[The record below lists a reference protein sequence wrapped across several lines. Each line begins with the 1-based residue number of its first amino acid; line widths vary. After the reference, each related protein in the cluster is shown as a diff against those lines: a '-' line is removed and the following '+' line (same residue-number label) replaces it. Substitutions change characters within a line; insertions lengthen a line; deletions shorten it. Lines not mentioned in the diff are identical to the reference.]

1 MATSSTRPPPKG
13 IPFSE
18 MTPSGLPAVTNAW
31 YDWAMNIRNA
41 IDTILTRVTVIEDDL
56 DDPAGELQRL
66 LKADVAVFAPQM
78 LPTITGGCD
87 ALLAIEFD
95 PAKPNLV
102 ALPFQPNVDT
112 SADFH
117 EMLPFSWAG
126 KTFSIWIYW
135 GHGGSGTAWDVAWEV
150 TSNATFD
157 DESLVLDFLPGVLVT
172 DTGGTPGN
180 LYIARLSSIPIA
192 SYGNEEGSLV
202 SLRITRRGTYTEDT
216 MDIPAY
222 LLAVR
227 FVLEDT
233 TIPAAPVDADFA
245 SVTLL
250 VQGGT
255 DGGTTIQDLS
265 SYGDSVAITSGA
277 AFDNDHQVFSANPIR
292 ATVRSADIA
301 VFSST
306 GLNGRFTRPSGEDCT
321 IEVYAYYTSL
331 DNTTANWLFLWDTG
345 IGGRLCELGF
355 GTSGGALRFRVGDT
369 TEVFTSNLAAN
380 TLHYIQLTF
389 IGDTYYLDAGEVPG
403 DGTTTQLATGTA
415 PISNIS
421 SATNFRVCR
430 HFTNDATASTGGLW
444 ASPIRV
450 TKGVAR
456 ARGSVP
462 TAAFPTSGP

>member
-41 IDTILTRVTVIEDDL
+41 IDTIVNRVTVIEDDL

-87 ALLAIEFD
+87 PLLAIEFD

-102 ALPFQPNVDT
+102 ALPFQPNLDT

-172 DTGGTPGN
+172 DTGGTAGN

-192 SYGNEEGSLV
+192 SYENEEGSLV

-233 TIPAAPVDADFA
+233 AIVAPVPASGELYLRFEGDF
-245 SVTLL
+245 
-250 VQGGT
+250 T
-255 DGGTTIQDLS
+255 DS
-265 SYGDSVAITSGA
+265 SVAARTVTSVSSPALSTSHPGGGSEGMVGNGAGHLTVVDDGAFDIGDRIFQLRFHLYIATAATLATDNIIIGKWGASDGSWFVNINGSNDRLNWGQRTTGTYNYYSITDAAIPRDTLIQVTVWRYVVNGQIYCALGGDVQVPGSAGGDFDTSTNNLAVGAVVGGGA
-277 AFDNDHQVFSANPIR
+277 ALPANVFI
-292 ATVRSADIA
+292 D
-301 VFSST
+301 
-306 GLNGRFTRPSGEDCT
+306 
-321 IEVYAYYTSL
+321 EVQFLIDQTEYTSV
-331 DNTTANWLFLWDTG
+331 D
-345 IGGRLCELGF
+345 
-355 GTSGGALRFRVGDT
+355 
-369 TEVFTSNLAAN
+369 FT
-380 TLHYIQLTF
+380 
-389 IGDTYYLDAGEVPG
+389 P
-403 DGTTTQLATGTA
+403 
-415 PISNIS
+415 
-421 SATNFRVCR
+421 
-430 HFTNDATASTGGLW
+430 
-444 ASPIRV
+444 
-450 TKGVAR
+450 
-456 ARGSVP
+456 P
-462 TAAFPTSGP
+462 TPPYT